1 MMKQK
6 NVVKNT
12 GMLLALNIAKMFFP
26 FVTLPYLTRV
36 LSVDTYGTVAYVKTV
51 MSYMQI
57 LVDFGFVLSAT
68 KDVIQAKH
76 NKDELEHVIGDTI
89 VGKMLLGLGALLV
102 LLVLIAALP
111 ILRNNALYT
120 LLSYVVVFESIFLL
134 EFLFRGLEIMHV
146 ITIRFIV
153 MKTLSTLLT
162 FALVKSDADLLLI
175 PLFDILSSLVA
186 VLMAVYEVWKLGLR
200 PKFTGIQKAIRTIRQ
215 SMVYF
220 FSNAASTSF
229 NALSTLIIGVQISQ
243 AQVAYW
249 SVCMQ
254 VINAIQACYTPIAD
268 GVYPEM
274 IKSRNLALIRKIVKI
289 FLPLVAVGCCFA
301 YVFAGLGMYILGGE
315 EYLVAVPVFR
325 TLIPVLFF
333 GFLSVMFGWPVLGA
347 IGKEREA
354 TFSTVCSVVL
364 HIALLVL
371 LIVTD
376 SFTLINIAVVRSVT
390 EMVFFGIRFFFFRKY
405 RHLFDT
411 KNAGVTN

>member
-1 MMKQK
+1 MIKQK

-89 VGKMLLGLGALLV
+89 VGKMLLGIGALLV

-200 PKFTGIQKAIRTIRQ
+200 PKFTGIQKAVRTIRQ

-289 FLPLVAVGCCFA
+289 FLPLVAVGCCLA

-333 GFLSVMFGWPVLGA
+333 GFLSVMFGWPVLGS

-376 SFTLINIAVVRSVT
+376 TFTLINIAIVRSVT

-405 RHLFDT
+405 RNLFET

>member
-36 LSVDTYGTVAYVKTV
+36 LSVDAYGTVAYVKTV

-89 VGKMLLGLGALLV
+89 VGKMLLGVGALLV

-111 ILRNNALYT
+111 ILRNNTVYT

-134 EFLFRGLEIMHV
+134 EFLFRGLEIMHI

-200 PKFTGIQKAIRTIRQ
+200 PKFTGIQKAVRTIRQ

-254 VINAIQACYTPIAD
+254 VVNAIQACYTPIAD

-274 IKSRNLALIRKIVKI
+274 IKSRNLNLIRKIVKI
-289 FLPLVAVGCCFA
+289 FLPLVAVGCCLA
-301 YVFAGLGMYILGGE
+301 YVLAGFGMYILGGE

-376 SFTLINIAVVRSVT
+376 SFTLINIAIVRSVT
-390 EMVFFGIRFFFFRKY
+390 EMVFFGIRYFFFREY
-405 RHLFDT
+405 RYLFET

>member
-1 MMKQK
+1 
-6 NVVKNT
+6 
-12 GMLLALNIAKMFFP
+12 MLLALNIAKMFFP

-36 LSVDTYGTVAYVKTV
+36 LSVDAYGTVAYVKTV

-89 VGKMLLGLGALLV
+89 VGKMLLGVGALLV

-111 ILRNNALYT
+111 ILRNNTVYT

-134 EFLFRGLEIMHV
+134 EFLFRGLEIMHI

-200 PKFTGIQKAIRTIRQ
+200 PKFTGIQKAVRTIRQ

-254 VINAIQACYTPIAD
+254 VVNAIQACYTPIAD

-274 IKSRNLALIRKIVKI
+274 IKSRNLNLIRKIVKI
-289 FLPLVAVGCCFA
+289 FLPLVAVGCCLA
-301 YVFAGLGMYILGGE
+301 YVLAGFGMYILGGE

-376 SFTLINIAVVRSVT
+376 SFTLINIAIVRSVT
-390 EMVFFGIRFFFFRKY
+390 EMVFFGIRYFFFRKY
-405 RHLFDT
+405 RYLFET

>member
-1 MMKQK
+1 
-6 NVVKNT
+6 
-12 GMLLALNIAKMFFP
+12 MLLALNIAKMFFP

-89 VGKMLLGLGALLV
+89 VGKMLLGIGALLV

-120 LLSYVVVFESIFLL
+120 LLSYAVVFESIFLL

-200 PKFTGIQKAIRTIRQ
+200 PKFTGIQKAVRTIRQ

-289 FLPLVAVGCCFA
+289 FLPLVAVGCCLA
-301 YVFAGLGMYILGGE
+301 YVFAGFGMYILGGE

-333 GFLSVMFGWPVLGA
+333 GFLSVMFGWPVLGS

-376 SFTLINIAVVRSVT
+376 TFTLINIAIVRSVT

-405 RHLFDT
+405 RNLFET
-411 KNAGVTN
+411 KMQG

>member
-1 MMKQK
+1 MLKQK

-36 LSVDTYGTVAYVKTV
+36 LSVDAYGTVAYVKTV

-186 VLMAVYEVWKLGLR
+186 VLMAAYEVWKLGLR

-268 GVYPEM
+268 GVYPEL
-274 IKSRNLALIRKIVKI
+274 IKSRNLA
-289 FLPLVAVGCCFA
+289 
-301 YVFAGLGMYILGGE
+301 
-315 EYLVAVPVFR
+315 
-325 TLIPVLFF
+325 
-333 GFLSVMFGWPVLGA
+333 
-347 IGKEREA
+347 
-354 TFSTVCSVVL
+354 
-364 HIALLVL
+364 
-371 LIVTD
+371 
-376 SFTLINIAVVRSVT
+376 
-390 EMVFFGIRFFFFRKY
+390 
-405 RHLFDT
+405 
-411 KNAGVTN
+411 

>member
-186 VLMAVYEVWKLGLR
+186 VLMAAYEVWKLGLR

-376 SFTLINIAVVRSVT
+376 TFTLMNIAIVRSVT

-405 RHLFDT
+405 RNLFET

>member
-1 MMKQK
+1 
-6 NVVKNT
+6 
-12 GMLLALNIAKMFFP
+12 MLLALNIAKMFFP

-186 VLMAVYEVWKLGLR
+186 VLMAAYEVWKLGLR

-376 SFTLINIAVVRSVT
+376 TFTLMNIAIVRSVT

-405 RHLFDT
+405 RNLFET